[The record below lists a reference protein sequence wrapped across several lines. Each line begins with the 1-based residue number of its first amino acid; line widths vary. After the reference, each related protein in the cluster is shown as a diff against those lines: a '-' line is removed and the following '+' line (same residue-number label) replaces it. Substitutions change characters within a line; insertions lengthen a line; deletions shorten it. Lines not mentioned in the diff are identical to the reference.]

1 MSKSKEAEKAYIQG
15 RHDMLCDV
23 IDYLK
28 YKRRI
33 LTLQSGSSNA
43 SVTVDMLIREFTNA
57 LK

>member
-1 MSKSKEAEKAYIQG
+1 MSKSKEAEKAYMQG

-23 IDYLK
+23 IDYLN

-33 LTLQSGSSNA
+33 MILQFGSSDA
-43 SVTVDMLIREFTNA
+43 SVVVDMLIREFTNA